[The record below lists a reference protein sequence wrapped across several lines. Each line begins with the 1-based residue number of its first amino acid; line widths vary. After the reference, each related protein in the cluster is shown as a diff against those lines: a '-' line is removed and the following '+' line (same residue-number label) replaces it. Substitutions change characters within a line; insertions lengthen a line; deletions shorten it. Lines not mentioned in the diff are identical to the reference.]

1 MRYTV
6 TEKELLRIIETSK
19 ESRTILLGQ
28 RLIIYTNN
36 KNLTCNILNKDIVL
50 RWRLILEE
58 YVLDIGNIQGNKNI
72 VTYAL

>member
-6 TEKELLRIIETSK
+6 TEKELLRIIETLK
-19 ESRTILLGQ
+19 ESRTILLGK

-36 KNLTCNILNKDIVL
+36 KNLTCKILNKDIVL

-58 YVLDIGNIQGNKNI
+58 YVLDIENIQGNKNI